1 MVVEFSVDA
10 IMNMEVVDL
19 YVELNQSGLI
29 SQQTEKVLQKS
40 LEKAINE
47 NLPTVST
54 VDNVGTALAGEHF
67 DDGAYWKLLEK
78 YEDVIVEEALS
89 I

>member
-54 VDNVGTALAGEHF
+54 VDNVGTAFAG
-67 DDGAYWKLLEK
+67 
-78 YEDVIVEEALS
+78 
-89 I
+89 